1 MGFVKLE
8 VEVLTVSG
16 SIARTWE
23 TAEPAAL
30 RPVCC
35 GLTGFSG
42 KDADGEVRIQL
53 DYIRAILFVCF
64 SFFELQF
71 LFCAKE
77 LVSTKQRDE
86 GCMEQE
92 FTVTEPRERWPY

>member
-16 SIARTWE
+16 STARTWE
-23 TAEPAAL
+23 TAEPPAL

-53 DYIRAILFVCF
+53 DYIKTILFVCF
-64 SFFELQF
+64 SFFELQL
-71 LFCAKE
+71 LFYAKE
-77 LVSTKQRDE
+77 LVPSRGMKAAWNK
-86 GCMEQE
+86 CSL
-92 FTVTEPRERWPY
+92 